1 MKKEQFNYDFDS
13 EYVDAVAKYTLQSV
27 YRGALVKTAIF
38 GRSYGVMKDLSVV
51 REMVRNTNTIKNID
65 FDGVFYRLFGYYG
78 AKYDSLMFYAK
89 YLGNHKMHR
98 HLCFL
103 RAHLFHFHNN
113 KHSLEF
119 LFILRDSHSKK
130 VKKSWLKFDKKKID
144 I

>member
-1 MKKEQFNYDFDS
+1 MKKEPFDYDFDQN
-13 EYVDAVAKYTLQSV
+13 YVDAVAKYTLQSV

-89 YLGNHKMHR
+89 YLGNHKNKFYKQMAASHFVKSAPWIAR
-98 HLCFL
+98 I
-103 RAHLFHFHNN
+103 RAR
-113 KHSLEF
+113 SL
-119 LFILRDSHSKK
+119 IGR
-130 VKKSWLKFDKKKID
+130 
-144 I
+144 